1 MMMGD
6 TDITYIARGDT
17 TSLGYYA
24 LSGLA
29 CSALK
34 GRHLPTMGAAH
45 WIYELQGRHLPTMC
59 ATHQP

>member
-1 MMMGD
+1 MVMGD

-17 TSLGYYA
+17 ASLGYYA
-24 LSGLA
+24 LSGLE

-45 WIYELQGRHLPTMC
+45 RKYELKERHLPTMR